1 MSKNS
6 IVTQKKPPVQPRA
19 PLLILIHKEI
29 EAKQVETKLEWYV
42 FLQFYLYIDSRHC
55 MLRNCYLSSYSLVF
69 FQTTREYIF
78 LNPIMERI
86 I

>member
-1 MSKNS
+1 MFKTW
-6 IVTQKKPPVQPRA
+6 IVTLKEPPVQPRA
-19 PLLILIHKEI
+19 PLLILKHKEI

-55 MLRNCYLSSYSLVF
+55 MLRNCYLRSYSLVF
-69 FQTTREYIF
+69 FQTRYIF